1 MTRHCLVLGGARSGK
16 SDYAEGLAQSHPG
29 DRIYIATAEAGDEE
43 MRVRIAHHRTR
54 RGAGWQT
61 IEEPL
66 DLLQVLTRQSNAGR
80 FILVDCVTLWVS
92 NLLLKDLPVQ
102 EAVDQLCNMLPAL
115 EARIVFVSN
124 EVGLGIVPD
133 NALARRYRDEAGL
146 ANQKLA
152 AACGE
157 VVFMAAGLPLRLK
170 G

>member
-1 MTRHCLVLGGARSGK
+1 MRQHCLVLGGARSGK
-16 SDYAEGLAQSHPG
+16 SAYAEGLARSHPG
-29 DRIYIATAEAGDEE
+29 DCIYIATAESGDAE
-43 MRVRIAHHRTR
+43 MHARIALHRAR
-54 RGAGWQT
+54 RGSRWRT
-61 IEEPL
+61 VEEPL
-66 DLLQVLTRQSNAGR
+66 KLLPSLSRESKAGR
-80 FILVDCVTLWVS
+80 FILVDCVTLWIS
-92 NLLLKDLPVQ
+92 NLLLVDLPVQ
-102 EAVDQLCNMLPAL
+102 AAVDELCHELPAL

-152 AACGE
+152 ASCTE

>member
-1 MTRHCLVLGGARSGK
+1 MTQHCLVLGGARSGK
-16 SDYAEGLAQSHPG
+16 SAYAEVLAESHPG

-43 MRVRIAHHRTR
+43 MRERIAHHRAR
-54 RGAGWQT
+54 RGSRWQT

-66 DLLQVLTRQSNAGR
+66 KLLQVLRQESKAGR
-80 FILVDCVTLWVS
+80 FLLVDCVTLWVS
-92 NLLLKDLPVQ
+92 NLLMMDLPVQ
-102 EAVDQLCNMLPAL
+102 AAVDHLCNELPVL

-133 NALARRYRDEAGL
+133 NLLARRFRDEAGL

-152 AACGE
+152 ATCRE
-157 VVFMAAGLPLRLK
+157 VVFMAAGLPLKLK

>member
-1 MTRHCLVLGGARSGK
+1 MTQHCLVLGGARSGK
-16 SDYAEGLAQSHPG
+16 SAYAEGLAESHPG

-43 MRVRIAHHRTR
+43 MRARIAHHRVR
-54 RGAGWQT
+54 RGSRWQT

-66 DLLQVLTRQSNAGR
+66 ELLRVLMRESKTGR

-92 NLLLKDLPVQ
+92 NLLLMDLPVQ
-102 EAVDQLCNMLPAL
+102 EAVDQLCNELPAL

-133 NALARRYRDEAGL
+133 NVLARRYRDEAGL

-152 AACGE
+152 ATCGE
-157 VVFMAAGLPLRLK
+157 CVFMAAGLALRLK